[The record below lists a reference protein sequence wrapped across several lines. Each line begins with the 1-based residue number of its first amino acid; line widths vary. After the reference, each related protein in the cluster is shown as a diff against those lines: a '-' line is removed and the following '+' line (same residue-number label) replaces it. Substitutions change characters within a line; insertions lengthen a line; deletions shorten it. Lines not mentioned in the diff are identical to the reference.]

1 MIIIIRKCNLG
12 RNSLITILLLSLYSC
27 KHESKFD
34 LNKDL
39 YHFSERMENGDT
51 IKIKTDLSACMFF
64 AFEVYTFIKQNDTLF
79 LEKYSEESS
88 HNKSSQTLPKI
99 IYKIKAGDPLSFEN
113 YLKFLNKEDKPYEK
127 GDFPLVTV
135 TYKNQSRKFYD
146 DGLRDKFMKHDSL
159 FIVRENIYPKDTFFK
174 QKAPPPII
182 KNKKS

>member
-1 MIIIIRKCNLG
+1 MRNL
-12 RNSLITILLLSLYSC
+12 LITILLLSLYSC
-27 KHESKFD
+27 KNESKFD

-64 AFEVYTFIKQNDTLF
+64 AFEVYTFTKQNDTLF

-88 HNKSSQTLPKI
+88 HDKSSQTLPKI
-99 IYKIKAGDPLSFEN
+99 IYKVKAGDPLSFEN

-159 FIVRENIYPKDTFFK
+159 FTVRENIYPKDTFFK
-174 QKAPPPII
+174 HKAPPPPPII